1 MVNHLRELVALLQ
14 EKIANRW
21 LFFANKNLGL
31 EGDYFGGNLSRDSDF
46 LKRCELK
53 AIRIYCGL

>member
-21 LFFANKNLGL
+21 LFFANNNLGL
-31 EGDYFGGNLSRDSDF
+31 DGDYFGGNLSRDS
-46 LKRCELK
+46 ELK
-53 AIRIYCGL
+53 KDAIRINCGL